1 MVNPSELL
9 RQYFPE
15 ITSEVGDKLLRL
27 PDLYAE
33 WNARINVVSRKDMD
47 DFFEHHVL
55 HSLALAYF
63 VKPQAGWR
71 ILDVGTGG
79 GFPGIPLAICFPD
92 TQFVLVDSIAKKIKV
107 VQEVAATLEL
117 KNVDARAAR
126 AEQIQGPFDL
136 VVSRAVTRLAGFYPW
151 VKGKIRLNGMDGRGM
166 AFLKGGDLQEEMD
179 EFLAA
184 YPKCRIESKS
194 IFEKIDRPFFETKK
208 LLLLT

>member
-1 MVNPSELL
+1 MVSPGELL
-9 RQYFPE
+9 SQYFPDLVPE
-15 ITSEVGDKLLRL
+15 AREKLLRL

-47 DFFEHHVL
+47 DFFEHHVM
-55 HSLALAYF
+55 HSLALSLF
-63 VKPQAGWR
+63 VTPQPAWR

-79 GFPGIPLAICFPD
+79 GFPGIPLAICFPE
-92 TQFVLVDSIAKKIKV
+92 TKFVLVDSIGKKIKV
-107 VQEVAATLEL
+107 VQEVAAALGLE
-117 KNVDARAAR
+117 NVDARAAR
-126 AEQIQGPFDL
+126 AEQVQGPFDL

-151 VKGKIRLNGMDGRGM
+151 VKGKIRQNGIDGRGM
-166 AFLKGGDLQEEMD
+166 AFLKGGDLEEEVD
-179 EFLAA
+179 EFLSA